1 MTIDEI
7 RDMIQN
13 DPRYDNLTAQQMDMV
28 VRRETTRADFA
39 YNMGIKPEE
48 VDDGVVDLL
57 MMEGYD
63 KRFGFANGGGVGSL
77 FKRKVA

>member
-1 MTIDEI
+1 
-7 RDMIQN
+7 
-13 DPRYDNLTAQQMDMV
+13 MDMV
-28 VRRETTRADFA
+28 VKRETTRADFA

-48 VDDGVVDLL
+48 VTDDVVDML